1 MGLRE
6 FASCVACDSPSISN
20 WKTKAFAYSG
30 GGGERVWQIDRC
42 ADCRSG
48 FLNPPPTVELLRSIY
63 SKSGHG
69 LRAPISASDVL
80 EAERR
85 WPNSSLD
92 AERMV
97 HGALRRTRGCDV
109 TAGIDVGSGFGFTS
123 NEMIRA
129 GLDVTAL
136 NPGAYENTVF
146 ETINGFAPV
155 PTMLEGYSA
164 GSKRFGIAVMSQV
177 LEHIVEPITALRTV
191 RAMMDRGGVLACA
204 VPNVASAAVR
214 VLGTRD
220 NACLWVPEH
229 VNYFTSTGLRRVL
242 ERAGFD
248 PLDGEQVTRVR
259 PDALTRRLPAFLPEG
274 PLRSIVQYGQIP
286 VARILNRAGAGTFIT
301 VYARAS

>member
-1 MGLRE
+1 VRE
-6 FASCVACDSPSISN
+6 FASCVACDSAAIAS
-20 WKTKAFAYSG
+20 WKTKTFAYSG
-30 GGGERVWQIDRC
+30 GDHEHVWQIDRC
-42 ADCRSG
+42 ADCGSG
-48 FLNPPPTVELLRSIY
+48 FLNPPPTAELLKSIY

-69 LRAPISASDVL
+69 LSAPISASDVL
-80 EAERR
+80 EAEKR

-97 HGALRRTRGCDV
+97 HGALRRTRRCDV

-146 ETINGFAPV
+146 EAINGLAPIAA
-155 PTMLEGYSA
+155 MLESYSP

-177 LEHIVEPITALRTV
+177 LEHIVEPVTALRTV
-191 RAMMDRGGVLACA
+191 RAMMDGGGVLACA

-229 VNYFTSTGLRRVL
+229 VNYFTPTGLRRVL
-242 ERAGFD
+242 ERAGFEA
-248 PLDGEQVTRVR
+248 LDVEQVTRVR
-259 PDALTRRLPAFLPEG
+259 PDALTRRLPAMFPERL
-274 PLRSIVQYGQIP
+274 LRSIVQYGQVP